1 MHRRGEQ
8 MNTRAA
14 TFASKRQRAMGLG
27 DTRPTFRRLGVIVGK
42 LRRDLCLPSSARLG
56 VELECSYK
64 TIQRDIDLLRDFFG
78 YQLEYDA
85 RKYHYKLAGPLPKA
99 VL

>member
-1 MHRRGEQ
+1 MS
-8 MNTRAA
+8 TKAA
-14 TFASKRQRAMGLG
+14 TFASKRNRAAGLG

-78 YQLEYDA
+78 YPLEYDA